1 MSCAECDGVK
11 SPSGGYSHQSPASA
25 IIVGA
30 VTSPETN
37 SRGHTFTGNSVAKT
51 FHVVPI
57 AHIVPLASCGGL
69 LFISFPCLL
78 SRLIVDRRP
87 ETV

>member
-1 MSCAECDGVK
+1 MDTVTSA
-11 SPSGGYSHQSPASA
+11 A

-37 SRGHTFTGNSVAKT
+37 RRGLTFTGNSVAKT

-57 AHIVPLASCGGL
+57 AHI
-69 LFISFPCLL
+69 I
-78 SRLIVDRRP
+78 
-87 ETV
+87 

>member
-1 MSCAECDGVK
+1 MSWAECDGVK

-57 AHIVPLASCGGL
+57 AHIEPLAYCGGL

-78 SRLIVDRRP
+78 SRLIVDLRP
-87 ETV
+87 ETL

>member
-11 SPSGGYSHQSPASA
+11 CPSGGYSHQPVTSAA

-37 SRGHTFTGNSVAKT
+37 RRGLTFTGNSVAKT
-51 FHVVPI
+51 FHDVPI
-57 AHIVPLASCGGL
+57 ASK
-69 LFISFPCLL
+69 
-78 SRLIVDRRP
+78 
-87 ETV
+87 